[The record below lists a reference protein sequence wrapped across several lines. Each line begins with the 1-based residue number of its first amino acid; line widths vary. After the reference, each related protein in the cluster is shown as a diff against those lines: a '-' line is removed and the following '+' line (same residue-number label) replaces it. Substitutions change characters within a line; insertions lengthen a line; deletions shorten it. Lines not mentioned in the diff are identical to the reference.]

1 MRTIALF
8 TLSILVVAV
17 FAKASIAGV
26 YFENCQMCH
35 GIDRRT
41 SVAKLS
47 KTGLLKK
54 FKTRGELV
62 AGARAAKDPDME
74 SIRNDVKLLRD
85 AAADIG
91 LK

>member
-17 FAKASIAGV
+17 FAKTSIAGV